1 MADKFDADEFRR
13 LTEYAY
19 DLQAGNSER
28 DEMLQAME
36 RMYALDDPEV
46 EKLEK
51 QFKNIVIAVSPSASN
66 AIETAVRLL
75 TANEPGISA
84 PEEMHENYDA
94 DVLDSIEKFARLML
108 RHSDRVRGSPIHVD
122 GARSGL
128 LYDEI
133 HISINKTSDL
143 VEYAKGRGEGLV
155 RRAERVARLTPYL
168 FNVHDPHGCY
178 ADWDIL
184 GLRAWARRSEM
195 SAQRIVEEYGKAGEE
210 ALSSYNKST
219 GRMTSYVVWTMWD
232 LDHYACWVENATRPI
247 HFRPNELGMIPVVV
261 QIVEGSEMFSGKS
274 IRRRPLLYRMW
285 KSGVWSNQNIALSAI
300 YTRARTRMWAS
311 FLYKAP
317 SDADAPDIDLTLP
330 INIIQIDPR
339 YDLAPL
345 PADPGSNELWSAWNL
360 ADAQG
365 AESTLYKQVAGQPLG
380 PNATYSETALLSQ
393 AGRLPLVSIQR
404 KLEWALGDALRMAFL
419 WMKNEPQVYESVERG
434 EYYSL
439 DAKDI
444 PDDLEI
450 EVALDIALPQDRLQ
464 QANIFNILKDRVP
477 DEYLYEHLLNE
488 RQPKDMTRKLWQQ
501 RIRDA
506 LITAELQQRL
516 QQQAEQVAPAQPPSP
531 PVQPQGI
538 PREMMTGGM
547 QGPLPMRNEQ
557 MPEGEMP

>member
-1 MADKFDADEFRR
+1 MTDYDAEKFRA

-19 DLQAGNSER
+19 DLQASNSER

-36 RMYALDDPEV
+36 EMYSFTDKEV

-51 QFKNIVIAVSPSASN
+51 QFKNIVIAMSPSASN

-75 TANEPGISA
+75 TSNEPGINA
-84 PEEMHENYDA
+84 PEEMNKSYD
-94 DVLDSIEKFARLML
+94 VEILDAIEKFARLML
-108 RHSDRVRGSPIHVD
+108 RHSDRIRGSPVYVD
-122 GARSGL
+122 AARSGI

-133 HISINKTSDL
+133 HISVNKTSDL
-143 VEYAKGRGEGLV
+143 VEYARGRSPGLL
-155 RRAERVARLTPYL
+155 RRAERVARLTPYV

-184 GLRAWARRSEM
+184 GLRAWARRTEM

-210 ALSSYNKST
+210 ALSSYNKVT
-219 GRMTSYVVWTMWD
+219 GRTTSYIVWTMWD
-232 LDHYACWVENATRPI
+232 MDYYACWIENATRPI

-261 QIVEGSEMFSGKS
+261 QIVEGSEMFSEEKLK
-274 IRRRPLLYRMW
+274 RRPLLYRMW

-311 FLYKAP
+311 YLYKAP
-317 SDADAPDIDLTLP
+317 SDEPSPEIDLTMP
-330 INIIQIDPR
+330 INIVQIDPR
-339 YDLAPL
+339 YDMLPL
-345 PADPGSNELWSAWNL
+345 PTDPGNNELWQAWNL
-360 ADAQG
+360 ADVQG
-365 AESTLYKQVAGQPLG
+365 AESTIYKQVAGQPLG

-419 WMKNEPQVYESVERG
+419 WMKNEPQVYESVGRG
-434 EYYSL
+434 VTYEL
-439 DAKDI
+439 NAEDI

-450 EVALDIALPQDRLQ
+450 EVSLDIALPQDRLQ

-488 RQPKDMTRKLWQQ
+488 RQPKEMVRKLWQQ
-501 RIRDA
+501 RVRDA
-506 LITAELQQRL
+506 LLGLELQQRL
-516 QQQAEQVAPAQPPSP
+516 MQQQPQPQPQQAEVAPQGVPP
-531 PVQPQGI
+531 
-538 PREMMTGGM
+538 EMMMGGM
-547 QGPLPMRNEQ
+547 QGP
-557 MPEGEMP
+557 EMPRSEMTGEVQ